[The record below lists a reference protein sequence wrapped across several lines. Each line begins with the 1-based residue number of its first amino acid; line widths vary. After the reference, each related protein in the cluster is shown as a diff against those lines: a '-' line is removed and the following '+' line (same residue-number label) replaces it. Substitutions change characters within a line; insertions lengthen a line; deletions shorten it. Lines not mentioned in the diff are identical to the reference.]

1 MRVLPRW
8 YLGSMKIKTSVT
20 LSEELVALIDS
31 HTEGET
37 NRSAFIE
44 LAVRTYL
51 QILRRR
57 ERDQGDLRT
66 INRLSRRLNKEA
78 EDVLDYQREPGR

>member
-1 MRVLPRW
+1 
-8 YLGSMKIKTSVT
+8 MKVKTSVT
-20 LSEELVALIDS
+20 LSEELVVLIDS

-51 QILRRR
+51 QILLRR
-57 ERDQGDLRT
+57 ERDQSDLRT

-78 EDVLDYQREPGR
+78 EDVLDFQREPGR